1 MSIPEQSIAA
11 GVLASL
17 PGITPVRLRRMLD
30 ECSNPLYVLEK
41 IDRGEYSPT
50 YAQRWKGKCGP
61 ATLERLHEICDSSG
75 IGIETLYTDTY
86 PYSLRSDSYAPA
98 VIFYKGN
105 LAVLNHT
112 PIVCIVGTRA
122 ASPYG
127 IRLAH
132 EIGFTLARVGI
143 TVVSGLAVGID
154 TAAHRGAIDAIQKLS
169 YMPDSGR
176 DGGRDD
182 HLSGFD
188 GNGFFTHDS
197 LVDVHD
203 SLVDEVIVEDISEN
217 SCGGVVAVLAG
228 GPDIS
233 YPAQNQDLFRE
244 ILSYGVSISEL
255 PPGMPAARWRF
266 VARNRIMA
274 AMSSLVVVVESH
286 AEGGALHTVHQ
297 AEIRGIPV
305 AAVPGSVTS
314 SASEGCN
321 ALIKAGRA
329 HLVTGA
335 DDIIS
340 LLGYTDRES
349 LSPLESG
356 SRVLTR
362 MSVYTD
368 RESLSSN
375 AAPTPGSAPPP
386 TVSPAVLPSLTISTD
401 TAPPVTAPAGLLPSP
416 AVSPAALPPLT
427 ISTDTA
433 SLGSSI
439 QDISC
444 PDYMERDRPES
455 TRYEIFSKLSK
466 QAKLS
471 GVEEGPLYAV
481 LDQLSAY
488 PLTLDEIVMRLDN
501 SVGCVALCLEQL
513 EDIGLAR
520 EHAGCWMRS

>member
-61 ATLERLHEICDSSG
+61 ATLERLHEICDNSG
-75 IGIETLYTDTY
+75 IGIETLYTDSY
-86 PYSLRSDSYAPA
+86 PHSFRSDRYAPA

-169 YMPDSGR
+169 YMPDSR
-176 DGGRDD
+176 RDD

-188 GNGFFTHDS
+188 GNGFFMHDS

-203 SLVDEVIVEDISEN
+203 SLVDVHDSSVDEVIVEDISEN

-340 LLGYTDRES
+340 LLGCTGRES
-349 LSPLESG
+349 L
-356 SRVLTR
+356 
-362 MSVYTD
+362 
-368 RESLSSN
+368 
-375 AAPTPGSAPPP
+375 
-386 TVSPAVLPSLTISTD
+386 LPN
-401 TAPPVTAPAGLLPSP
+401 VTAPAGLLPSP

>member
-329 HLVTGA
+329 HMVTGA

-340 LLGYTDRES
+340 LLGCTGRES
-349 LSPLESG
+349 L
-356 SRVLTR
+356 
-362 MSVYTD
+362 
-368 RESLSSN
+368 
-375 AAPTPGSAPPP
+375 
-386 TVSPAVLPSLTISTD
+386 LPN
-401 TAPPVTAPAGLLPSP
+401 VTAPAGLLPSP

-513 EDIGLAR
+513 EDMGLAR

>member
-169 YMPDSGR
+169 YMPDSRRDSRR

-329 HLVTGA
+329 HMVTGA

-340 LLGYTDRES
+340 LLGCTGRES
-349 LSPLESG
+349 L
-356 SRVLTR
+356 
-362 MSVYTD
+362 
-368 RESLSSN
+368 
-375 AAPTPGSAPPP
+375 
-386 TVSPAVLPSLTISTD
+386 LPN
-401 TAPPVTAPAGLLPSP
+401 VTAPAGLLPSP

>member
-329 HLVTGA
+329 HMVTGA

-340 LLGYTDRES
+340 LLGCTGRES
-349 LSPLESG
+349 LLPNVTAPAGLLPSP
-356 SRVLTR
+356 
-362 MSVYTD
+362 
-368 RESLSSN
+368 
-375 AAPTPGSAPPP
+375 A
-386 TVSPAVLPSLTISTD
+386 VSPAALPPLTISTD

-427 ISTDTA
+427 ISMDTA

>member
-30 ECSNPLYVLEK
+30 ECSNPLSVLEK

-75 IGIETLYTDTY
+75 IGIETLYTDSY
-86 PYSLRSDSYAPA
+86 PHSFRSDRYAPA

-122 ASPYG
+122 VSPYG

-340 LLGYTDRES
+340 LLGCTGRES
-349 LSPLESG
+349 L
-356 SRVLTR
+356 
-362 MSVYTD
+362 
-368 RESLSSN
+368 
-375 AAPTPGSAPPP
+375 
-386 TVSPAVLPSLTISTD
+386 LPN
-401 TAPPVTAPAGLLPSP
+401 VTAPAGLLPSP

-488 PLTLDEIVMRLDN
+488 PLTFDEIVMRLDN

-513 EDIGLAR
+513 EDMGLAR

>member
-1 MSIPEQSIAA
+1 
-11 GVLASL
+11 
-17 PGITPVRLRRMLD
+17 MLD

-75 IGIETLYTDTY
+75 IGIETLYTDSY
-86 PYSLRSDSYAPA
+86 PHSFRSDRYAPA

-329 HLVTGA
+329 HMVTGA

-340 LLGYTDRES
+340 LLGCTGRES
-349 LSPLESG
+349 L
-356 SRVLTR
+356 
-362 MSVYTD
+362 
-368 RESLSSN
+368 
-375 AAPTPGSAPPP
+375 
-386 TVSPAVLPSLTISTD
+386 LPN
-401 TAPPVTAPAGLLPSP
+401 VTAPAGLLPSP

>member
-30 ECSNPLYVLEK
+30 ECSNPLSVLEK

-61 ATLERLHEICDSSG
+61 ATLERLHEICDNSG
-75 IGIETLYTDTY
+75 IGIETLYTDSY
-86 PYSLRSDSYAPA
+86 PHSFRSDRYAPA

-176 DGGRDD
+176 DSGRDD
-182 HLSGFD
+182 HLSGFN
-188 GNGFFTHDS
+188 GNGFFMHDS
-197 LVDVHD
+197 
-203 SLVDEVIVEDISEN
+203 SVDEVIVEDISEN

-340 LLGYTDRES
+340 LLGCTGRES
-349 LSPLESG
+349 L
-356 SRVLTR
+356 
-362 MSVYTD
+362 
-368 RESLSSN
+368 
-375 AAPTPGSAPPP
+375 
-386 TVSPAVLPSLTISTD
+386 LPN
-401 TAPPVTAPAGLLPSP
+401 VTAPTGLLPSP

-488 PLTLDEIVMRLDN
+488 PLTLDEIVMRL
-501 SVGCVALCLEQL
+501 
-513 EDIGLAR
+513 
-520 EHAGCWMRS
+520 

>member
-297 AEIRGIPV
+297 AAIRGIPV

-340 LLGYTDRES
+340 LLGCTGRES
-349 LSPLESG
+349 L
-356 SRVLTR
+356 
-362 MSVYTD
+362 
-368 RESLSSN
+368 
-375 AAPTPGSAPPP
+375 
-386 TVSPAVLPSLTISTD
+386 LPN
-401 TAPPVTAPAGLLPSP
+401 VTAPAGLLPSP
-416 AVSPAALPPLT
+416 AASPAALPPLT

>member
-30 ECSNPLYVLEK
+30 ECSNPLSVLEK

-61 ATLERLHEICDSSG
+61 ATLERLHEICDNSG
-75 IGIETLYTDTY
+75 IGIETLYTDSY
-86 PYSLRSDSYAPA
+86 PHSFRSDRYAPA

-340 LLGYTDRES
+340 LLGCTGRES
-349 LSPLESG
+349 L
-356 SRVLTR
+356 
-362 MSVYTD
+362 
-368 RESLSSN
+368 
-375 AAPTPGSAPPP
+375 
-386 TVSPAVLPSLTISTD
+386 LPN
-401 TAPPVTAPAGLLPSP
+401 VTAPAGLLPSP
-416 AVSPAALPPLT
+416 AASPAALPPLT

-488 PLTLDEIVMRLDN
+488 PLTFDEIVMRLDN

-513 EDIGLAR
+513 EDMGLAR

>member
-61 ATLERLHEICDSSG
+61 ATLERLHEICDNSG
-75 IGIETLYTDTY
+75 IGIETLYTDSY
-86 PYSLRSDSYAPA
+86 PHSFRSDRYAPA

-182 HLSGFD
+182 HLSGFN
-188 GNGFFTHDS
+188 GNGFFMHDS
-197 LVDVHD
+197 
-203 SLVDEVIVEDISEN
+203 SVDEVIVEDISEN

-329 HLVTGA
+329 HMVTGA

-340 LLGYTDRES
+340 LLGCTGRES
-349 LSPLESG
+349 L
-356 SRVLTR
+356 
-362 MSVYTD
+362 
-368 RESLSSN
+368 
-375 AAPTPGSAPPP
+375 
-386 TVSPAVLPSLTISTD
+386 LPN
-401 TAPPVTAPAGLLPSP
+401 VTAPAGLLPSP

>member
-17 PGITPVRLRRMLD
+17 PGMTPVRLRRILD
-30 ECSNPLYVLEK
+30 GCSNPLSVLEK
-41 IDRGEYSPT
+41 IDRGEYPPT

-61 ATLERLHEICDSSG
+61 DTLDRLHKMCDRSG
-75 IGIETLYTDTY
+75 IGIETLYTDSY
-86 PYSLRSDSYAPA
+86 PCSLRSDSHAPA
-98 VIFYKGN
+98 VIFCKGN

-132 EIGFTLARVGI
+132 DIGFMLARVGI
-143 TVVSGLAVGID
+143 TIVSGLAVGID
-154 TAAHRGAIDAIQKLS
+154 AAAHRGAIDAIQDLS
-169 YMPDSGR
+169 YMSDGR
-176 DGGRDD
+176 RGD
-182 HLSGFD
+182 HLSGFN
-188 GNGFFTHDS
+188 GNGFFMHDS
-197 LVDVHD
+197 
-203 SLVDEVIVEDISEN
+203 SIDEVIVEGIPEN

-427 ISTDTA
+427 ISTDIA

-455 TRYEIFSKLSK
+455 TRYEIFSKLSEHV
-466 QAKLS
+466 KLS
-471 GVEEGPLYAV
+471 GIEEELLYAV

-488 PLTLDEIVMRLDN
+488 PLTLDEIVMRLDS
-501 SVGCVALCLEQL
+501 SVGCIALCLEQL

-520 EHAGCWMRS
+520 EYAGCWMRS

>member
-30 ECSNPLYVLEK
+30 ECSNPLSVLEK

-61 ATLERLHEICDSSG
+61 ATLERLHEICDNSG
-75 IGIETLYTDTY
+75 IGIETLYTDSY
-86 PYSLRSDSYAPA
+86 PHSFRSDRYAPA

-340 LLGYTDRES
+340 LLGCTGRES
-349 LSPLESG
+349 L
-356 SRVLTR
+356 
-362 MSVYTD
+362 
-368 RESLSSN
+368 
-375 AAPTPGSAPPP
+375 
-386 TVSPAVLPSLTISTD
+386 LPN
-401 TAPPVTAPAGLLPSP
+401 VTAPTGLLPSP

-427 ISTDTA
+427 ISMDTA